1 MSQREEAIAYFEA
14 YKQRTLKWLPPE
26 GTVARVAVDTE
37 LSYYDRAIESLTS
50 ERALL
55 TELYKELNNEECM
68 YEFIMK
74 KGLSAEYDEFEKSR
88 KAEEDE

>member
-14 YKQRTLKWLPPE
+14 YKQRTFKWLPPE

-37 LSYYDRAIESLTS
+37 LSYYDRAIEALTS

-55 TELYKELNNEECM
+55 NELYKELDNEECM
-68 YEFIMK
+68 YEFIVK
-74 KGLSAEYDEFEKSR
+74 KGLSEEYEAFAKSR
-88 KAEEDE
+88 KAEEDK